1 MSVPQRIAITGA
13 SGLIGTA
20 LVGHLKSEGHTVQ
33 RFVRRPVVAPD
44 EIQWD
49 PKTGYVDIEAL
60 RGVDAIIHL
69 AGVGVGDKRWSK
81 KYKSE
86 ILNSRLL
93 GTTAIAHAV
102 NEVKAQIL
110 NSRLLGTEAIAKA
123 VAEVKPQV
131 FISASAIGWYGESG
145 NRAVVESDRVGD
157 DFLAAVCREWEGAA
171 DLVTDV
177 RTVKIRT
184 GLVLDPTGG
193 ALGKMLPLFRFGLGG
208 KLGNG
213 KQWWSWITLHDVI
226 RAITFLLENKVS
238 GPVNLTSPNP
248 VTNQEFTS
256 ALARAMHRPALFP
269 APAIALKVAL
279 GGFSSEIL
287 GSKKVA
293 PQVLTDAG
301 FTWDYPHITN
311 ALTALIQE

>member
-1 MSVPQRIAITGA
+1 MSLPQRIAITGA

-20 LVGHLKSEGHTVQ
+20 LVGYLKSEGHTVQ
-33 RFVRRPVVAPD
+33 RLVRRPVVAPD

-60 RGVDAIIHL
+60 RGVDAVIHL

-81 KYKSE
+81 KYKAE

-93 GTTAIAHAV
+93 GTTAIANAV
-102 NEVKAQIL
+102 N
-110 NSRLLGTEAIAKA
+110 
-123 VAEVKPQV
+123 EVKPQV

-145 NRAVVESDRVGD
+145 NRAVVETDRAGD
-157 DFLAAVCREWEGAA
+157 DFLAAVCREWEAAA
-171 DLVTDV
+171 DIATGTRV
-177 RTVKIRT
+177 VKIRT

-193 ALGKMLPLFRFGLGG
+193 ALGRMLPLFRLGLGG

-213 KQWWSWITLHDVI
+213 KQWWSWITLHDQI
-226 RAITFLLENKVS
+226 RAIAFLLEHNIS
-238 GPVNLTSPNP
+238 GPVNITSPNP
-248 VTNQEFTS
+248 GTNQEFTS
-256 ALARAMHRPALFP
+256 ALARALHRPALFP

-293 PQVLTDAG
+293 PAALTEAG
-301 FTWDYPHITN
+301 FIWDYPHITS
-311 ALTALIQE
+311 ALTALIPE

>member
-1 MSVPQRIAITGA
+1 MPVPQRIAITGA

-60 RGVDAIIHL
+60 RGVDAVIHL
-69 AGVGVGDKRWSK
+69 AGVGVGDKRWTK

-102 NEVKAQIL
+102 NEVK
-110 NSRLLGTEAIAKA
+110 
-123 VAEVKPQV
+123 PQV

-145 NRAVVESDRVGD
+145 NRSVVETDRVGD

-193 ALGKMLPLFRFGLGG
+193 ALGRMLPLFRLGLGG

-269 APAIALKVAL
+269 APAIALKIAL

-287 GSKKVA
+287 GSKKVT
-293 PQVLTDAG
+293 PQALTDAG
-301 FTWDYPHITN
+301 FTWHYPHITN

>member
-1 MSVPQRIAITGA
+1 MPVPQRIAITGA

-33 RFVRRPVVAPD
+33 RFVRRPVVASD

-49 PKTGYVDIEAL
+49 PKTGYVDIDAL

-81 KYKSE
+81 KYKAE

-93 GTTAIAHAV
+93 GTTAIANAA
-102 NEVKAQIL
+102 N
-110 NSRLLGTEAIAKA
+110 
-123 VAEVKPQV
+123 EVKPQV

-145 NRAVVESDRVGD
+145 NRAVIETDRVGD

-171 DLVTDV
+171 DLATGTRV
-177 RTVKIRT
+177 VKIRT

-193 ALGKMLPLFRFGLGG
+193 ALGKMLLLFRLGLGG

-213 KQWWSWITLHDVI
+213 KQWWSWITLHDQI
-226 RAITFLLENKVS
+226 RAITFLLENNIS
-238 GPVNLTSPNP
+238 GPVNITSPNP

-269 APAIALKVAL
+269 APAIALKIAL

-287 GSKKVA
+287 GSKKVMPHA
-293 PQVLTDAG
+293 LTEAG
-301 FTWDYPHITN
+301 FSWDYPHITS
-311 ALTALIQE
+311 ALTALIPK

>member
-102 NEVKAQIL
+102 NEVK
-110 NSRLLGTEAIAKA
+110 
-123 VAEVKPQV
+123 PQV

-145 NRAVVESDRVGD
+145 NRSVIESDRVGD
-157 DFLAAVCREWEGAA
+157 DFLAAVCREWEAAA

-193 ALGKMLPLFRFGLGG
+193 ALGKMLPLFRLGLGG

-226 RAITFLLENKVS
+226 RAITFLLEKNVS

-269 APAIALKVAL
+269 APAIALKIAL

-287 GSKKVA
+287 GSKKVV
-293 PQVLTDAG
+293 PQALTDAG

>member
-1 MSVPQRIAITGA
+1 MSTPQRIAVTGA
-13 SGLIGTA
+13 SGLIGSA

-33 RFVRRPVVAPD
+33 RLVRRTPVAPD
-44 EIQWD
+44 EVQWD
-49 PKTGYVDIEAL
+49 PKTGFVDLEPL

-69 AGVGVGDKRWSK
+69 AGAGVGDKRWSK
-81 KYKSE
+81 KYKAE

-93 GTTAIAHAV
+93 GTTAIANAV
-102 NEVKAQIL
+102 
-110 NSRLLGTEAIAKA
+110 TELA
-123 VAEVKPQV
+123 PQV
-131 FISASAIGWYGESG
+131 FISSSAIGWYGESG
-145 NRAVVESDRVGD
+145 NRAVVESDKSGD

-171 DLVTDV
+171 DLAQNT

-213 KQWWSWITLHDVI
+213 KQWWSWITLHDLI
-226 RAITFLLENKVS
+226 RSISFLLENNIS
-238 GPVNLTSPNP
+238 GPVNLTAPNP
-248 VTNQEFTS
+248 VTNREFTS

-269 APAIALKVAL
+269 APAIGLKLAL

-287 GSKKVA
+287 GSKKVT

-301 FTWDYPHITN
+301 FEWDYPHITN
-311 ALTALIQE
+311 ALTALVTP